1 MKKLVQVTSSISG
14 KIQLPRTALLMSL
27 LMLVSICGFAQ
38 DGWIKIFNGKNLD
51 GWKVGENAGS
61 FSIVDGA
68 IQIAGP
74 RAHLFY
80 DGPIKNHMFKNFEFK
95 AQVMTKPGANSG
107 IYVHTTYQEG
117 GWPSQG
123 YEIQVNN
130 SHTDWKRTGS
140 LYDIVDVKETYVKDN
155 EWYTEYIKV
164 EGKHITIK
172 INDKTV
178 VDYEES
184 DADKRSVNG
193 KGRILSSGTFAL
205 QAHDPKSVVLYKD
218 IQVKPLT
225 E

>member
-1 MKKLVQVTSSISG
+1 MKKTINLFAAVLLVAVLGSFVSG
-14 KIQLPRTALLMSL
+14 TK
-27 LMLVSICGFAQ
+27 Q
-38 DGWIKIFNGKNLD
+38 DGWISIFDGKSLN

-68 IQIAGP
+68 IQVAGP

-80 DGPIKNHMFKNFEFK
+80 EGPIKNHMFKNFEFR

-107 IYVHTTYQEG
+107 IYIHTDYQEG
-117 GWPSQG
+117 GWPSKG

-140 LYDIVDVKETYVKDN
+140 LYNIQDVKETYVKDN
-155 EWYTEYIKV
+155 EWYTEYIRV
-164 EGKHITIK
+164 EGKHITVK

-178 VDYEES
+178 VDYEET
-184 DADKRSVNG
+184 DTDKRSAGEKN
-193 KGRILSSGTFAL
+193 RILSSGTFAL
-205 QAHDPKSVVLYKD
+205 QAHDPKSVVLFKD

>member
-1 MKKLVQVTSSISG
+1 MIPFNIKMSFMKRVMNIFCAATLLILCLGYSS
-14 KIQLPRTALLMSL
+14 
-27 LMLVSICGFAQ
+27 FAQ
-38 DGWIKIFNGKNLD
+38 DGWISLYNGKNLD
-51 GWKVGENAGS
+51 GWKIGANAS
-61 FSIVDGA
+61 SITVVDGN
-68 IQIAGP
+68 IQISGP

-80 DGPIKNHMFKNFEFK
+80 DGPVKNHMFKNFEFK

-107 IYVHTTYQEG
+107 IFIHTAYQED

-123 YEIQVNN
+123 YEVQVNN
-130 SHTDWKRTGS
+130 SHTDYKRTGS
-140 LYDIVDVKETYVKDN
+140 LYNVVDVKETYVKDN

-178 VDYEES
+178 VDYEET
-184 DADKRSVNG
+184 DVDKREG
-193 KGRILSSGTFAL
+193 DMKTKFLKSGTFAL

-218 IQVKPLT
+218 IMVKPLT

>member
-1 MKKLVQVTSSISG
+1 MKQILRFSGVLSLV
-14 KIQLPRTALLMSL
+14 LLGILSK
-27 LMLVSICGFAQ
+27 SFAQ
-38 DGWIKIFNGKNLD
+38 DGWVSIFNGENLD
-51 GWKVGENAGS
+51 GWKVGNNASS
-61 FSIVDGA
+61 FSVVDGA
-68 IQIAGP
+68 IQVAGP

-80 DGPIKNHMFKNFEFK
+80 DGPVKNHMFKNFEFK

-107 IYVHTTYQEG
+107 IYIHTIYQED

-123 YEIQVNN
+123 YEVQVNN

-164 EGKHITIK
+164 EGKHITIM
-172 INDKTV
+172 INDKVV

-184 DADKRSVNG
+184 DADKRSVDG
-193 KGRILSSGTFAL
+193 KGRILKSGTFAL

-218 IQVKPLT
+218 IKVRPLT

>member
-1 MKKLVQVTSSISG
+1 MKKTINLFA
-14 KIQLPRTALLMSL
+14 ALL
-27 LMLVSICGFAQ
+27 LVAVLGSFVSDTKQ
-38 DGWIKIFNGKNLD
+38 DGWISIFDGKSLN

-68 IQIAGP
+68 IQVAGP

-80 DGPIKNHMFKNFEFK
+80 EGPIKNHMFKNFEFR

-107 IYVHTTYQEG
+107 IYIHTDYQEG
-117 GWPSQG
+117 GWPSKG

-140 LYDIVDVKETYVKDN
+140 LYNIQDVKETYVKDN
-155 EWYTEYIKV
+155 EWYTEYIRV

-178 VDYEES
+178 VDYEET
-184 DADKRSVNG
+184 DTDKRSAGEKN
-193 KGRILSSGTFAL
+193 RILSSGTFAL
-205 QAHDPKSVVLYKD
+205 QAHDPKSVVLFKD

>member
-1 MKKLVQVTSSISG
+1 MKKLVQVTSSFSG
-14 KIQLPRTALLMSL
+14 KIQLPRIGLLMSL
-27 LMLVSICGFAQ
+27 LMLVSISVFAQ

-140 LYDIVDVKETYVKDN
+140 LYDIVDVKETYAKDN

>member
-1 MKKLVQVTSSISG
+1 MKKTINLFAAILFVAVLGSF
-14 KIQLPRTALLMSL
+14 
-27 LMLVSICGFAQ
+27 VSDTKQ
-38 DGWIKIFNGKNLD
+38 DGWISIFDGKSLK

-68 IQIAGP
+68 IQVAGP

-107 IYVHTTYQEG
+107 IYIHTEYQEG
-117 GWPSQG
+117 GWPAKG
-123 YEIQVNN
+123 YEVQVNN

-140 LYDIVDVKETYVKDN
+140 LYNIQDVKETYVKDN
-155 EWYTEYIKV
+155 EWYTEYIRV
-164 EGKHITIK
+164 EGKHITVK

-178 VDYEES
+178 VDYEET
-184 DADKRSVNG
+184 DVDKRPAGEKN
-193 KGRILSSGTFAL
+193 RFLSSGTFAL

>member
-1 MKKLVQVTSSISG
+1 MKKPINIFAAFV
-14 KIQLPRTALLMSL
+14 LLMVMGSA
-27 LMLVSICGFAQ
+27 VTDAKQ
-38 DGWIKIFNGKNLD
+38 DGWISIFDGKTLK
-51 GWKVGENAGS
+51 GWKVGNNASS
-61 FSIVDGA
+61 FSVVDGA
-68 IQIAGP
+68 IQVSGP
-74 RAHLFY
+74 VAHLFY

-107 IYVHTTYQEG
+107 IYIHTEYQES
-117 GWPSQG
+117 GWPSKG
-123 YEIQVNN
+123 YEVQVNN

-140 LYDIVDVKETYVKDN
+140 LYNIQDVKETYVKDN

-178 VDYEES
+178 VDYEET
-184 DADKRSVNG
+184 DTDKRSGGEKN
-193 KGRILSSGTFAL
+193 RILSSGTFAL
-205 QAHDPKSVVLYKD
+205 QAHDPKSVVLFKD

>member
-1 MKKLVQVTSSISG
+1 MKTTKKS
-14 KIQLPRTALLMSL
+14 ALLVCMML
-27 LMLVSICGFAQ
+27 LSASAFAQ

-51 GWKVGENAGS
+51 GWKVGENASS
-61 FSIVDGA
+61 FSVVDGA
-68 IQIAGP
+68 IQVAGP

-107 IYVHTTYQEG
+107 IYIHTTYQEK
-117 GWPSQG
+117 GWPEKG

-140 LYDIVDVKETYVKDN
+140 LYDIVDVKETYVKDD

-172 INDKTV
+172 INDKVV
-178 VDYEES
+178 VDYEEA
-184 DADKRSVNG
+184 DADKRTPDH
-193 KGRILSSGTFAL
+193 KYRYLTSGTFAL